1 MFLNRS
7 VSVNRHLRSVWTECV
22 LTGVFVFEFLRV
34 PMCVCTSLCNPACPL
49 SFVVSPSL
57 SLWEGE

>member
-1 MFLNRS
+1 MFLNLS
-7 VSVNRHLRSVWTECV
+7 VSVNRHLRILCTECV
-22 LTGVFVFEFLRV
+22 LTGVFVFEFLSV
-34 PMCVCTSLCNPACPL
+34 PMCVCMSLCNPAYSL